1 MNYPEQNEGNLQT
14 ELSIM
19 LRKETCL
26 VPKTFDSRVASQY
39 GETSGKSHSWAAG
52 KLHLVET

>member
-39 GETSGKSHSWAAG
+39 GETSGKSHS
-52 KLHLVET
+52 